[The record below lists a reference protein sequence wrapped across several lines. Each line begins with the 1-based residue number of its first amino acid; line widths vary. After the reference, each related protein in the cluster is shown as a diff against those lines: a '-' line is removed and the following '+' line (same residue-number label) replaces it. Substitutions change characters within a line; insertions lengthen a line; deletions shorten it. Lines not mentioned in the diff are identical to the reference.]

1 MLFRPASSGSM
12 MRNMRELVE
21 KSPLSSPCDSTERNR
36 GRVATHVQPAA
47 TATRPVPHTAMVFAR
62 FLRKSNMTMK
72 HSTAA
77 TSVSS
82 MMREPVFIRI
92 DPAAN
97 VQISTARERLRV
109 SQ

>member
-1 MLFRPASSGSM
+1 
-12 MRNMRELVE
+12 
-21 KSPLSSPCDSTERNR
+21 
-36 GRVATHVQPAA
+36 
-47 TATRPVPHTAMVFAR
+47 
-62 FLRKSNMTMK
+62 
-72 HSTAA
+72 
-77 TSVSS
+77 